1 MVFDGY
7 LPNDQTGDGC
17 IQAPFFFSVVI
28 PESDRLGLSGIARVG
43 EGTLVASEYSIG
55 QDPERFAIRARGPAT
70 IHFH

>member
-17 IQAPFFFSVVI
+17 IQAPFFF
-28 PESDRLGLSGIARVG
+28 LSRDPGERPFGAERNCSRR

-55 QDPERFAIRARGPAT
+55 QDRERFAIRARGPAT